1 VPGLERRRALLCLL
15 ALLLLP
21 GCSPAGEDVARI
33 REEQG
38 RLAARLARLEA
49 EQRELREDR
58 ATGNPG
64 PQGDDGGKVHDI
76 EVEGSPALGRQDAP
90 VTIVEFSDFQ
100 CPYCAAT
107 APLLKRVLERYDE
120 RVRLVYKHF
129 PLSFHREGRPAA
141 LASLA
146 AEEQGGFWEMHDLLF
161 RESANLRE
169 GRFAELAREAG
180 LDVER
185 FLLDYE
191 ERRAE
196 YEARVIEDYTQG
208 LRLGVRGT
216 PTLFVNGRRVM
227 VRTFEEISA
236 MIDEELR
243 VAPSS

>member
-1 VPGLERRRALLCLL
+1 VYLL
-15 ALLLLP
+15 ALLLLS

-33 REEQG
+33 QEEQG
-38 RLAARLARLEA
+38 RIAARLARLEA
-49 EQRELREDR
+49 EQRELREDH
-58 ATGNPG
+58 ANQNLGSHG
-64 PQGDDGGKVHDI
+64 GGEAQVYDVEVGD
-76 EVEGSPALGRQDAP
+76 SPALGRRDAP

-161 RESANLRE
+161 RESADLRE
-169 GRFAELAREAG
+169 ERFPDLAQEAG
-180 LDVER
+180 LDVET

-191 ERRAE
+191 ENRAE